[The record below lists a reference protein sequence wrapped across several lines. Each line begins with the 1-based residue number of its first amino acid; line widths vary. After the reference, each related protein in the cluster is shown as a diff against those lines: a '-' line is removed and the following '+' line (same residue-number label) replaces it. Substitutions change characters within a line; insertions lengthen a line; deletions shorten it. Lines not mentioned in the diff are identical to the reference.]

1 MDRQLYDYLPA
12 FLHTVQELMEIM
24 RAEQPE
30 FDLLWKATDDVMNE
44 RYVDT
49 ATTYGVE
56 RWETILQ
63 ITPKASETLEI
74 RKARIKQRIGL
85 ILPYTLPWL
94 KTSLAAQFGE
104 DKYSIWL
111 DKYTLYLAVNPLDE
125 ETEQTLLSLLES
137 LQELKPAN
145 VILQV
150 AFRFLQ
156 GLRLGKTFSHYL
168 DATPQCGTLV
178 CGTYPDT
185 ATLGESYNTETRL
198 AARLNNYPT
207 ATAVCGALACGE

>member
-49 ATTYGVE
+49 ATVYGVE

-104 DKYSIWL
+104 DKCSTWL
-111 DKYTLYLAVNPLDE
+111 DKYSLYLAVDPSDA
-125 ETEQTLLSLLES
+125 ETEQTLISLLES

-145 VILQV
+145 IILRT
-150 AFRFLQ
+150 AFRLLH
-156 GLRLGKTFSHYL
+156 GLTLGKTFSHYL
-168 DATPQCGTLV
+168 NETPQCGAII
-178 CGTYPDT
+178 CGTYSDT
-185 ATLGESYNTETRL
+185 ATLGETITRETRL
-198 AARLNNYPT
+198 AAKLSNYPT

>member
-49 ATTYGVE
+49 ATAYGVE
-56 RWETILQ
+56 RWEMILQ

-104 DKYSIWL
+104 DKYSIC
-111 DKYTLYLAVNPLDE
+111 KHSSA
-125 ETEQTLLSLLES
+125 
-137 LQELKPAN
+137 
-145 VILQV
+145 
-150 AFRFLQ
+150 
-156 GLRLGKTFSHYL
+156 
-168 DATPQCGTLV
+168 C
-178 CGTYPDT
+178 
-185 ATLGESYNTETRL
+185 
-198 AARLNNYPT
+198 LNH
-207 ATAVCGALACGE
+207 CRS